1 MRDVDKRLVD
11 EILPSSYI
19 EWCIRCGYNPREP
32 TTWIAYVDANS
43 LYPTVMTKNLPTR
56 SYCLVDIPPTTSER
70 LVFLHSMLD
79 RYHEDNVQGF
89 FVVVTYHVPRELHD
103 YFDYAPVCKRVVE
116 VEELSEYQQE
126 LNKRFRKN
134 QAPTDK
140 LFPFL
145 GEQREV
151 MHHIELLQYM
161 VQKGVVVTEL
171 REVWSFHQEA
181 WMKKHVE
188 DLTSSRA
195 ASSDPVEKQM
205 FKISNNSLYGKTGQ
219 DPLKH
224 LPMVA
229 HFNEESY
236 ANMASKARV
245 FKIFYDTPE
254 DGFFGLTSGSRSGS
268 QPPLVNTPRAI
279 AFSILELSKLV
290 VWKAHYKYFRPCGL
304 GGSMYKLLMTDTDSL
319 TYLLQTESLSHDL
332 LCSKSIEFDLA
343 NTLKSVEAV
352 KKACPEDPNPEETFA
367 MLKKR
372 KGKLGAFKLESDDAC
387 VTEFVGL
394 APKMYS
400 MRMRLADG
408 SMDTICKGKGVPNA
422 VLKRNTDH
430 SSYRNMLFE
439 PYESNVTF
447 KKLQSFKHQ
456 MHSLQL
462 TRRMLTAL
470 QDKTF
475 QLSPLES
482 RPLGH
487 WRNHVDSDE
496 EL

>member
-1 MRDVDKRLVD
+1 
-11 EILPSSYI
+11 
-19 EWCIRCGYNPREP
+19 
-32 TTWIAYVDANS
+32 
-43 LYPTVMTKNLPTR
+43 
-56 SYCLVDIPPTTSER
+56 
-70 LVFLHSMLD
+70 
-79 RYHEDNVQGF
+79 
-89 FVVVTYHVPRELHD
+89 
-103 YFDYAPVCKRVVE
+103 
-116 VEELSEYQQE
+116 
-126 LNKRFRKN
+126 
-134 QAPTDK
+134 
-140 LFPFL
+140 
-145 GEQREV
+145 
-151 MHHIELLQYM
+151 
-161 VQKGVVVTEL
+161 
-171 REVWSFHQEA
+171 
-181 WMKKHVE
+181 
-188 DLTSSRA
+188 
-195 ASSDPVEKQM
+195 
-205 FKISNNSLYGKTGQ
+205 
-219 DPLKH
+219 
-224 LPMVA
+224 
-229 HFNEESY
+229 
-236 ANMASKARV
+236 
-245 FKIFYDTPE
+245 
-254 DGFFGLTSGSRSGS
+254 
-268 QPPLVNTPRAI
+268 
-279 AFSILELSKLV
+279 
-290 VWKAHYKYFRPCGL
+290 L
-304 GGSMYKLLMTDTDSL
+304 GGSTYKLLMTDTDSL